1 MIDFNVLA
9 GRVMR
14 YCRCSR
20 EDALSAIAEAY
31 IACDKTRSEAEQAQ
45 YMYVS
50 ACYTRLDHVSRTV
63 KATREQQ
70 DMNEALARLKL
81 IDEDATLEDLSVA
94 PEEVQADS
102 EYLLELTNKLPAVY
116 RMAVIAVA
124 HTLLTSRIKNRRPL
138 TVEMTR
144 QLLKKRKIPN
154 TSEMA
159 RQVYTFLTTFKEK
172 R

>member
-9 GRVMR
+9 SRVMR
-14 YCRCSR
+14 YCKCSR
-20 EDALSAIAEAY
+20 QDALSAIAEAY

-50 ACYTRLDHVSRTV
+50 ACYTRLDHVSRSV

-70 DMNEALARLKL
+70 DMDAALSKLKL

-94 PEEVQADS
+94 PEDLQADS
-102 EYLLELTNKLPAVY
+102 EYLLDLTNRLPPVY

-124 HTLLTSRIKNRRPL
+124 HALLTSRIQNRQPL

-144 QLLKKRKIPN
+144 QLLKKRNIAN
-154 TSEMA
+154 ASEMA
-159 RQVYTFLTTFKEK
+159 RQVYTFLTTFKGK